1 MFKKHTS
8 IIWPLYV
15 LYPGYINLMGIINC
29 TLDGGENNGG
39 GNRSAHFTHFRSRTL
54 FPLFQISLQT
64 HRHAHR
70 FDGNLVLFV

>member
-1 MFKKHTS
+1 
-8 IIWPLYV
+8 
-15 LYPGYINLMGIINC
+15 MGIINC

-70 FDGNLVLFV
+70 FDGNL